1 MNFELKKLKI
11 SKAQSEETI
20 AFTASL
26 YVDGKKIGHVSN
38 SGRGEAHRL
47 MPEPGKRE
55 QLTAFENWCNSQP
68 HASFPGTMEKFRS
81 NADLQISIAVQKA
94 AILKNLKKT
103 FDYKIVCGKPDLSED
118 LYSYGMTVMFSK
130 VDQHKDAEGLRAA
143 LKTRIQTIKAGL
155 PEGHVILN
163 DNIAEYL

>member
-1 MNFELKKLKI
+1 MNFELKNIKI
-11 SKAQSEETI
+11 SKSQSEETI
-20 AFTASL
+20 AFTADL
-26 YVDGKKIGHVSN
+26 YVDGKKIAHVSN
-38 SGRGEAHRL
+38 SGQGGAHRL
-47 MPEPGKRE
+47 IPEPGKRE

-81 NADLQISIAVQKA
+81 DVDLQISIFIEKHV
-94 AILKNLKKT
+94 ILKKLKKS
-103 FDYKIVCGKPDLSED
+103 FDYKIVCGKADLSED

-130 VDQHKDAEGLRAA
+130 VHQYNNAEGLRAA